1 MFGNWTFGT
10 LVFTVLVFTVTL
22 KVCDAH
28 AGHSCLLHCI
38 IPPIRMS
45 SLPLHTCPITCRRAV
60 LMLTSVLH
68 KWSTTLAALF
78 AQQSNPEA
86 RAIDFIDYMYLFCL
100 FQLALDT
107 HHWTWIN
114 HFVIWGSLLFY
125 VIFSLLWGG
134 IIWYNPL
141 FFLSSSSITLMLIK
155 MFLKIW
161 SFSVSCFCSGPSWTT
176 RGCTTCSCRCCPV
189 VRPGSAS
196 SCSLQ
201 SACCQMSLRRSSA
214 GPCVPQPPNAHR

>member
-1 MFGNWTFGT
+1 MCYINDRLHWPLCLHNSQT
-10 LVFTVLVFTVTL
+10 LKPELSTSLTGWVFT
-22 KVCDAH
+22 
-28 AGHSCLLHCI
+28 
-38 IPPIRMS
+38 
-45 SLPLHTCPITCRRAV
+45 
-60 LMLTSVLH
+60 
-68 KWSTTLAALF
+68 
-78 AQQSNPEA
+78 
-86 RAIDFIDYMYLFCL
+86 MYLFCL